1 MSPPVNKKTF
11 LGSIAGRILAAFS
24 RKPKAEPKDVKKIDF
39 ETSTQK
45 MGVRFTEKIRNV
57 FRFRWIKKN

>member
-1 MSPPVNKKTF
+1 MSPPVNKKKF
-11 LGSIAGRILAAFS
+11 LGSLAGRILALFGK
-24 RKPKAEPKDVKKIDF
+24 KPKPETKDVKKIDF

-57 FRFRWIKKN
+57 FRFRWIKKS